1 MKNLNE
7 LSMKIKSLTLVV
19 LVLVALATGCQGQQN
34 GVQRL
39 NSDGFETK
47 LNDTKE
53 KTVLDVRTPDE
64 FKGGHL
70 VNATLVNYYDNDF
83 KNQVAQLDKNKPVF
97 VYCATGIRS
106 ASAAK
111 VLAGLGFK
119 EIYDMQGG
127 YNAWAGAKKPVE
139 K

>member
-1 MKNLNE
+1 MKRNSFL
-7 LSMKIKSLTLVV
+7 IV
-19 LVLVALATGCQGQQN
+19 LIAIVFMFTNCQGQS
-34 GVQRL
+34 GVEKL
-39 NSDGFETK
+39 TNDNFEKK
-47 LNDTKE
+47 LNATE
-53 KTVLDVRTPDE
+53 KKILLDVRTPDE
-64 FKGGHL
+64 YKRGHL
-70 VNATLVNYYDNDF
+70 TNAILVNYYDNDF